1 MSSAT
6 YSPTTG
12 REEARVHVVTN
23 DKKFNPTLSQLLG
36 LDGESWWSSVEIKT
50 SEKPPSWIWFHLP
63 AVNKGWLSDLIWKLQ
78 TKEMIPRWESDNEEG
93 GNGVVSFLHETF
105 SGKRIVE
112 LPRFD
117 KPNESGDATFSIAM
131 NFLDSEDSRIYH
143 ERDNK
148 IARRRL
154 AQIDLGDPDGRS
166 LLISRSLDES
176 FSVTTGDEDDLNHDQ
191 VVFRYYNYYRAGKLS
206 DGREDQDSKRKR
218 AVASRILMVSPLR
231 LWKIGRDVVIT
242 AFPAKYN
249 ENSNSQFTTF
259 DNVHQSA
266 TRSHPQNA
274 MELVSKIMA
283 SLVTIVDAPYYAGLH
298 ESLLTMLEFD
308 TSAQMAKQL
317 DIFKKFQQRARG
329 GSESQPSSAL
339 ESITSEV
346 ECFRV
351 IMDIRDE
358 RAMISSVFSEQE
370 RAIHT
375 VMRTF
380 EKLMKDP
387 AANTPRDQ
395 LHEAELGIALW
406 VKRLSNIDQRAQ
418 VVEKALGHLLNLKL
432 EVSNLA
438 AAEGT
443 KELLESNQYATPSSV
458 VT

>member
-1 MSSAT
+1 
-6 YSPTTG
+6 
-12 REEARVHVVTN
+12 
-23 DKKFNPTLSQLLG
+23 
-36 LDGESWWSSVEIKT
+36 
-50 SEKPPSWIWFHLP
+50 
-63 AVNKGWLSDLIWKLQ
+63 
-78 TKEMIPRWESDNEEG
+78 
-93 GNGVVSFLHETF
+93 
-105 SGKRIVE
+105 
-112 LPRFD
+112 
-117 KPNESGDATFSIAM
+117 M

-166 LLISRSLDES
+166 LLILRSLDES

-191 VVFRYYNYYRAGKLS
+191 VVFRYYNYYRA
-206 DGREDQDSKRKR
+206 
-218 AVASRILMVSPLR
+218 
-231 LWKIGRDVVIT
+231 DVVIT

-298 ESLLTMLEFD
+298 ESLLTIFEFD
-308 TSAQMAKQL
+308 TSAQ
-317 DIFKKFQQRARG
+317 KFQQRARG
-329 GSESQPSSAL
+329 GSESRPSSAL

-351 IMDIRDE
+351 IMDIRE
-358 RAMISSVFSEQE
+358 ELAMISSVFSEQE
-370 RAIHT
+370 RAIQT

-418 VVEKALGHLLNLKL
+418 VVEKAVSLLERTKL
-432 EVSNLA
+432 EA
-438 AAEGT
+438 G
-443 KELLESNQYATPSSV
+443 
-458 VT
+458 